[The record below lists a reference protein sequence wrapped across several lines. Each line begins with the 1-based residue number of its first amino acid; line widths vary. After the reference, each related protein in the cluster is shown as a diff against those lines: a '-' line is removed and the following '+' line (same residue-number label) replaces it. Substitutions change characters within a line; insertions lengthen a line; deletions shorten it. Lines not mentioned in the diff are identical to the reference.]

1 MRNRELDVIFLGC
14 AVYGIPFHEVAAL
27 AGVSEKTVWH
37 VRETTRGKPSTVR
50 AFLVMADKL
59 AAEGKLVRQAGEK
72 ALKLIPPEFVAN
84 MAERWGFVSPDVR
97 RILEEVNGGPA

>member
-1 MRNRELDVIFLGC
+1 MRNRKLDIIFLGC
-14 AVYGIPFHEVAAL
+14 EVYGLTGPEVSDL
-27 AGVSEKTVWH
+27 AGVCEKTFWR

-59 AAEGKLVRQAGEK
+59 AAEGKLVREAGEK